1 MALNRYLYPVNGTNI
16 VGCVILATRV
26 SIDGATGDVTSIEAG
41 RGLTIVRSGAGVNTV
56 YTVSIDNGGSVH
68 SIVDVHAV
76 TAVPYNKSNHVEMH
90 VKSISATGC
99 ELQAVDPQNKSLGH
113 IDVSCSLCVQL
124 VCALSAVTA

>member
-1 MALNRYLYPVNGTNI
+1 MALNRYLYPIQGTNI
-16 VGCVILATRV
+16 VGCVVLATRV
-26 SIDGATGDVTSIEAG
+26 SIDGATGNVTGIEAG
-41 RGLTIVRSGAGVNTV
+41 RGLTVARSGAGINTV
-56 YTVSIDNGGSVH
+56 YVVSIDNGGSVH

-76 TAVPYNKSNHVEMH
+76 TVVPYDKSSHVEMH

-99 ELQAVDPQNKSLGH
+99 ELQAVDPQNNSLGH